1 MWGDKDLYMIRDSSR
16 FLVAMLAIASSLPV
30 LAQTT
35 DNATNDA
42 SHYRKTLNQYCVT
55 CHNQTL
61 KTAFLEL
68 DKANLDDLREN
79 PQLWEKV
86 ITKLSLR
93 SMPPV
98 GMPRPD
104 ESFYENF
111 PVYLATTLDKMS
123 SASPEPGKMAAAHR
137 LNRTEY
143 TNAVRDLLGVEIDGA
158 SLLPPD
164 NSGGFDNLADLL
176 SVSDV
181 LMESYIAAARK
192 ISRMAVGDP
201 TIETDT
207 AQYNIDPKLLQNDR
221 MSEDLPFGTRGG
233 LAVRHNFPVDGE
245 YVLNVRLLRTSGSA
259 LVIGINEP
267 RRLDVRVDG
276 KRVKLMTVG
285 GENVGLGLAN
295 GGADKVPPDFDQAQY
310 ERTADS
316 KLEIKFPMKAGTHN
330 VQVAFLDE
338 PFAWEG
344 AIPPQTFENWDK
356 AKIEGDFERAWRDPW
371 VSSVMITGPLNVTGA
386 GNTASRDKIFIC
398 TPNNKSEEDPCAR
411 KILSSFARLAHRRP
425 VEDDTINSL
434 MGLYQQARDQN
445 GTFDAGIQMAIEG
458 LLVSMEFLFRI
469 EDDPENLVQGE
480 LYTLS
485 DLDLASR
492 LSFFLWGSIPDNELL
507 TLAEQGKLRD
517 PAVLDQQ
524 VRRMLKDKRATT
536 LVTDFADQWL
546 LLRNLPLLTKNQE
559 IFPDFD
565 ETLRQNL
572 YTEIRLFLGSI
583 FQEDRSILDLFRADY
598 TYLNERL
605 ARHYGIKNVY
615 GSRFRRVTLDDP
627 NQRGLL
633 ARASILSITT
643 YPNRNSTVLRG
654 KWVLSYILASPP
666 PPPPADIP
674 PLEAT
679 DAKPGESNPTLRE
692 RMEKHPAN
700 PVCAVCHNQ
709 MDPIGFG
716 LENYDAIGRWRTE
729 DEGKPINA
737 AGKLPSGIAFE
748 GPAQL
753 QQALLS
759 SPKVIA
765 GAFTQN
771 LLIYALGRP
780 LEHYDMSTVRDIV
793 ATSKDSD
800 YRFSSIVF
808 GIVNSVPFN
817 MRRVGS

>member
-1 MWGDKDLYMIRDSSR
+1 MIKFGVTMR
-16 FLVAMLAIASSLPV
+16 LAIFYILLSLGF
-30 LAQTT
+30 LGNAYAQPS
-35 DNATNDA
+35 D
-42 SHYRKTLNQYCVT
+42 SIKQYRATLNSYCVT
-55 CHNQTL
+55 CHNETM
-61 KTAFLEL
+61 KTANVLL
-68 DKANLDDLREN
+68 DKANLDDVSQD
-79 PQLWEKV
+79 PVLWEKV
-86 ITKLSLR
+86 ITKLTLR

-104 ESFYENF
+104 EAFYTSFADHLQGE
-111 PVYLATTLDKMS
+111 LDTVAEKT
-123 SASPEPGKMAAAHR
+123 PNPGKMIVAHR

-143 TNAVRDLLGVEIDGA
+143 TNAVRDFLGVEIDGKA
-158 SLLPPD
+158 LLPPD
-164 NSGGFDNLADLL
+164 NSGGFDNLGDLL

-192 ISRMAVGDP
+192 ISRTAVGDT
-201 TIETDT
+201 TIEADT

-221 MSEDLPFGTRGG
+221 MNEDLPFGTRGG
-233 LAVRHNFPVDGE
+233 IAVRHNFPVDGE
-245 YVLNVRLLRTSGSA
+245 YVMNVRLLRTSGSA
-259 LVIGINEP
+259 FVIGINEP

-276 KRVKLMTVG
+276 ERVKLLTVG
-285 GENVGLGLAN
+285 GENVGLGMAN

-316 KLEIKFPMKAGTHN
+316 KLEVRFPMKAGMRT

-344 AIPPQTFENWDK
+344 AIPAQRFENWDK

-371 VSSVMITGPLNVTGA
+371 VSSVLITGPLKVTGA
-386 GNTASRDKIFIC
+386 GEAVSRNKIFIC
-398 TPNNKSEEDPCAR
+398 TPANKSEEEPCAR
-411 KILSSFARLAHRRP
+411 KILSNIARLAHRRP
-425 VEDDTINSL
+425 VTDETVDSL
-434 MGLYQQARDQN
+434 FSLYQQTRSNN

-469 EDDPENLVQGE
+469 EEQPDKLAEGDIFQIN
-480 LYTLS
+480 

-492 LSFFLWGSIPDNELL
+492 LSFFLWSSLPDDELL
-507 TLAEQGKLRD
+507 TLAEQGKLRQPD
-517 PAVLDQQ
+517 VLEQQ
-524 VRRMLKDKRATT
+524 VKRMLKDERSSS
-536 LVTDFADQWL
+536 LVSDFADQWL

-559 IFPDFD
+559 VFPDFD

-572 YTEIRLFLGSI
+572 YTEIQLFLGSI
-583 FQEDRSILDLFRADY
+583 FREDQSIMDLFNADY

-615 GSRFRRVTLDDP
+615 GNRFRRVTLDDV

-633 ARASILSITT
+633 ARASILAITT

-654 KWVLSYILASPP
+654 KWVLSNILAAPP
-666 PPPPADIP
+666 PPPPP
-674 PLEAT
+674 NVPTLEAT
-679 DAKPGESNPTLRE
+679 AAEPGQRALTLRE

-700 PVCAVCHNQ
+700 PVCMVCHNQ

-716 LENYDAIGRWRTE
+716 LENYDAIGKWRTE
-729 DEGKPINA
+729 DEGMPINA

-759 SPKVIA
+759 KPDVIA
-765 GAFTQN
+765 SAFTQK
-771 LLIYALGRP
+771 LLTYALGRP
-780 LEHYDMSTVRDIV
+780 LEYYDMPGVRKISDKS
-793 ATSKDSD
+793 AEND
-800 YRFSSIVF
+800 YRFSSFVF
-808 GIVNSVPFN
+808 GIVNSIPFN